1 MGLIR
6 EIKEISRN
14 QTRLLEKE
22 EKQHFEVEFEK
33 DIINCLRTNI
43 EQAIFEYGTNDIWF
57 KQEEI
62 IINAIE
68 DLKHITIKRNDMK
81 QKQDSLEDIIVT
93 EPKYNIS
100 EIEEYQIS
108 TILEDIFVKEV
119 KKSLQLLNLQE
130 KASLN
135 KLINILEDD
144 IENTYLYLRQ
154 EKYLKND
161 IVRVLK
167 GNRQLN
173 LRIRQFNESYD
184 VDTIKKA
191 FEKATSKVLN
201 KYSYDVDA
209 KESTIKSKVKEVPLA
224 YKSLA
229 LSFLLDKCASAWA
242 KPNKYS
248 LR

>member
-1 MGLIR
+1 MGLVR

-43 EQAIFEYGTNDIWF
+43 EQATFEYGTNDVWF

-62 IINAIE
+62 IINTIE
-68 DLKHITIKRNDMK
+68 DLKHITIKKNDMK
-81 QKQDSLEDIIVT
+81 QEQDSLEDVIVN

-100 EIEEYQIS
+100 ELEEYQIS
-108 TILEDIFVKEV
+108 TILEDMFVKEV
-119 KKSLQLLNLQE
+119 KKYLQLLNLQE

-135 KLINILEDD
+135 NLVDVLEED

-154 EKYLKND
+154 EKYLKKD

-173 LRIRQFNESYD
+173 LRIKQFNEDYD
-184 VDTIKKA
+184 VSTIKKA
-191 FEKATSKVLN
+191 FEKATDKVLS
-201 KYSYDVDA
+201 KYSYDVDV
-209 KESTIKSKVKEVPLA
+209 KENTIKSKVKNVPLA

-229 LSFLLDKCASAWA
+229 FSFLLDKCASAWA

>member
-1 MGLIR
+1 MGLVR

-43 EQAIFEYGTNDIWF
+43 EQATFEYGTNDVWF

-62 IINAIE
+62 IINTIE

-81 QKQDSLEDIIVT
+81 QEQDSLEDVIVS
-93 EPKYNIS
+93 EPKYTIN
-100 EIEEYQIS
+100 ELEEYQIS
-108 TILEDIFVKEV
+108 TILEDMFVKEV
-119 KKSLQLLNLQE
+119 KKYLQLLNLQE

-135 KLINILEDD
+135 NLVDVLEED

-154 EKYLKND
+154 EKYLKKD

-173 LRIRQFNESYD
+173 LRIKQFNEDYD
-184 VDTIKKA
+184 VSTIKKA
-191 FEKATSKVLN
+191 FEKATNKVLN
-201 KYSYDVDA
+201 KYSYDVDV
-209 KESTIKSKVKEVPLA
+209 KENTIKSKIKNVPLA

-229 LSFLLDKCASAWA
+229 FSFLLDKCASAWA

-248 LR
+248 LK

>member
-1 MGLIR
+1 MGLVR

-43 EQAIFEYGTNDIWF
+43 EQATFEYGTNDVWF

-62 IINAIE
+62 IINTIE
-68 DLKHITIKRNDMK
+68 DLKHITIKKNDMK
-81 QKQDSLEDIIVT
+81 QEQDSLEDVIVN
-93 EPKYNIS
+93 EPKYNIN
-100 EIEEYQIS
+100 ELEEYQIS
-108 TILEDIFVKEV
+108 TILEDMFVKEV
-119 KKSLQLLNLQE
+119 KKYLQLLNLQE

-135 KLINILEDD
+135 NLVDVLEED

-154 EKYLKND
+154 EKYLKKD

-173 LRIRQFNESYD
+173 LRIKQFNDDYD
-184 VDTIKKA
+184 VSTIKKA
-191 FEKATSKVLN
+191 FEKATNKVLN
-201 KYSYDVDA
+201 KYSYDVDV
-209 KESTIKSKVKEVPLA
+209 KENTIKSKIKNVPLA

-229 LSFLLDKCASAWA
+229 FSFLLDKCASAWA

>member
-1 MGLIR
+1 MGLVR

-43 EQAIFEYGTNDIWF
+43 EQATFEYGTNNVWF

-62 IINAIE
+62 IINTIE
-68 DLKHITIKRNDMK
+68 DLKNITIKKNDME
-81 QKQDSLEDIIVT
+81 QEQDSLEDVIVN
-93 EPKYNIS
+93 EPKYTIN
-100 EIEEYQIS
+100 ELEEYQIS
-108 TILEDIFVKEV
+108 TILEDMFVKEV
-119 KKSLQLLNLQE
+119 KKYLQLLNLQE

-135 KLINILEDD
+135 NLVDVLEED

-154 EKYLKND
+154 EKYLKKD

-173 LRIRQFNESYD
+173 LRIKQFNEDYD
-184 VDTIKKA
+184 VSTIKKA
-191 FEKATSKVLN
+191 FEKATNKVLN
-201 KYSYDVDA
+201 KYSYDVD
-209 KESTIKSKVKEVPLA
+209 VKENTVKIKIKNVPLA

-229 LSFLLDKCASAWA
+229 FSFLLDKCASAWA

>member
-1 MGLIR
+1 MGLVR

-43 EQAIFEYGTNDIWF
+43 EQATFEYGTNDVWF

-62 IINAIE
+62 IINTIE

-81 QKQDSLEDIIVT
+81 QEQDSLEDVIVS
-93 EPKYNIS
+93 EPKYTIN
-100 EIEEYQIS
+100 ELEEYQIS
-108 TILEDIFVKEV
+108 TILEDMFVKEV
-119 KKSLQLLNLQE
+119 KKYLQLLNLQE

-135 KLINILEDD
+135 NLIDVLEED

-154 EKYLKND
+154 EKYLKKD

-173 LRIRQFNESYD
+173 LRIKQFNEDYD
-184 VDTIKKA
+184 VSTIKKA
-191 FEKATSKVLN
+191 FEKATNKVLN
-201 KYSYDVDA
+201 KYSYDVDV
-209 KESTIKSKVKEVPLA
+209 KENTIKSKIKNVPLA

-229 LSFLLDKCASAWA
+229 FSFLLDKCASAWA
-242 KPNKYS
+242 KPNKYN
-248 LR
+248 LK